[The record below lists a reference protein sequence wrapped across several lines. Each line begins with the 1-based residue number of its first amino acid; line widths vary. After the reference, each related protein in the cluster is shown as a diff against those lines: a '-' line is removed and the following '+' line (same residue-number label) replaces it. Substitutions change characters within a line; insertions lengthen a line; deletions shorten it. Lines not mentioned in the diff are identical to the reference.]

1 MFKRD
6 KKLAC
11 SFCGKRDFEVEKLVA
26 GPRVYIC
33 DACVALASQIMQSGS
48 SDRQTGRG
56 RAGSLIQRVA
66 VRLRRMMP
74 GRHDPH
80 RSEFHTLARHAYEKR

>member
-1 MFKRD
+1 MFKRER
-6 KKLAC
+6 KLAC

-33 DACVALASQIMQSGS
+33 DTCVALAGQIMQSGS
-48 SDRQTGRG
+48 SNGQTGRG

-66 VRLRRMMP
+66 ARLRRMMP
-74 GRHDPH
+74 GSHDPH
-80 RSEFHTLARHAYEKR
+80 HSEFHALADEARV

>member
-1 MFKRD
+1 MFNRQR
-6 KKLAC
+6 KLAC

-33 DACVALASQIMQSGS
+33 DTCVALASQIMQSGS
-48 SDRQTGRG
+48 SDGQTGRA

-66 VRLRRMMP
+66 ARLRRVMP
-74 GRHDPH
+74 GSHDPH
-80 RSEFHTLARHAYEKR
+80 RSELHALANGARV